1 MGFRSYATRRFL
13 NTVIVLIITLT
24 LQFFIFRVMPGN
36 PIMHFVNPNLPLEA
50 RQALLQMWGLERP
63 LHEQFLTY
71 LYNLFSGRLGIS
83 FISQRY
89 VSDEILERLP
99 NTILLM
105 GSSTIL
111 SIALGIGLGVSAGA
125 HRGARRDVATV
136 TVRLLTQGLPVFFLG
151 LLLLLTFAYYLP
163 IATGGLIN
171 FPVAGTISRPPPE
184 GLLSYIL
191 DMLWHL
197 TLPMLTLVVI
207 GFGGYALVVRNLMI
221 EVLTQDYILMAKAKG
236 LEPRSIVYRHGL
248 RSILPPLTTMV
259 GLSLPGIVGGAV
271 ITETIFSWHGIGRYL
286 YEAILQSDYPVM
298 QGTFFLLSF
307 VTILANLAVDL
318 MYGMMDPRI
327 RY

>member
-1 MGFRSYATRRFL
+1 
-13 NTVIVLIITLT
+13 
-24 LQFFIFRVMPGN
+24 
-36 PIMHFVNPNLPLEA
+36 
-50 RQALLQMWGLERP
+50 
-63 LHEQFLTY
+63 
-71 LYNLFSGRLGIS
+71 
-83 FISQRY
+83 
-89 VSDEILERLP
+89 
-99 NTILLM
+99 
-105 GSSTIL
+105 
-111 SIALGIGLGVSAGA
+111 
-125 HRGARRDVATV
+125 ARRDVATV
-136 TVRLLTQGLPVFFLG
+136 TVGLLTQGLPVFFLG